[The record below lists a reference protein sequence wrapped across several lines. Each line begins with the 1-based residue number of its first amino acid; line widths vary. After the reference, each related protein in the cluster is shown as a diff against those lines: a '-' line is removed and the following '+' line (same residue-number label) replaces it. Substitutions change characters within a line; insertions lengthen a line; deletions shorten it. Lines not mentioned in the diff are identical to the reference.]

1 MSIEAEPEMPAAAP
15 GPFVVETSV
24 ESFVADVVARSRD
37 VPVVVDFWASWCQPC
52 RILGPLLEKL
62 ASEYKGRFFLVK
74 ANTET
79 LGEIAS
85 GFGVRSIPSVFAV
98 KDGQVVDSFVG
109 VLPEASLR
117 AWLDGIMPTPAE
129 TLIIEARGLE
139 DSDPALARVKFKEA
153 VTLAP
158 ADHSAKIGLARVAL
172 ALGDVDEARRVI
184 EQLERRGFLEPE
196 AETLKAHLTLHG
208 PGDDLDRLRSEAEA
222 DPHDKVRRLK
232 LAEGLASAARYEEA
246 LDLALGL
253 VEADRRGVGEPARK
267 LMIAVF
273 QLLPPDSPLASD
285 YRRRLSVAL

>member
-1 MSIEAEPEMPAAAP
+1 MSTEAETETPAAAP

-24 ESFVADVVARSRD
+24 DSFVADVVERSRD

-52 RILGPLLEKL
+52 RLLGPVLEKL
-62 ASEYKGRFFLVK
+62 ASEFQGRFLLVK

-85 GFGVRSIPSVFAV
+85 GFGVRSIPAVFAV
-98 KDGQVVDSFVG
+98 KEGQVVDSFVG

-117 AWLDGIMPTPAE
+117 NWLDGIMPTPSE
-129 TLIIEARGLE
+129 TLVIEARGLE
-139 DSDPALARVKFKEA
+139 SSDPALARSKFEEA
-153 VTLAP
+153 AKLAP
-158 ADHSAKIGLARVAL
+158 ADPSAKLGLARVAL
-172 ALGDVDEARRVI
+172 ARGDFDEARRVI

-196 AETLKAHLTLHG
+196 AETLKARLTLQG
-208 PGDDLDRLRSEAEA
+208 PGDDLERLRAEAEA
-222 DPHDKVRRLK
+222 EPRDKTRRLK

-273 QLLPPDSPLASD
+273 QLLPPDSTLAND